1 MNWISDHFRISY
13 ATAALIIAEVGGL
26 RLILIIYIGTHT
38 NGVQGL
44 CCKLQTEF
52 FPVDLWPNCKACISH
67 KSRGKNKDLA
77 YGLVSE
83 LRRHIT

>member
-13 ATAALIIAEVGGL
+13 ATSALIIAYKAYSYYIYRYLTLMEFKVCAVSY
-26 RLILIIYIGTHT
+26 RLS
-38 NGVQGL
+38 
-44 CCKLQTEF
+44 F
-52 FPVDLWPNCKACISH
+52 FQLTYGPTAKQHASH
-67 KSRGKNKDLA
+67 KLMGKNKDLA